1 MDKFVTKQGRKSKD
15 DRILLYYGHPVTFKD
30 VAKMIIF
37 FMMNEDRVYNKPWHK
52 GAKMIIEYFEEVLKT
67 REIPG
72 DTKYKLGKGL
82 VINED

>member
-1 MDKFVTKQGRKSKD
+1 MDKFQTRQGRKSKD

-52 GAKMIIEYFEEVLKT
+52 GAKMIIEYFEEVLNTGK
-67 REIPG
+67 IPNNK
-72 DTKYKLGKGL
+72 DYQLGKGL
-82 VINED
+82 VINE